1 MPEPDI
7 AEIKA
12 HLREIAK
19 NFEKK
24 PRGKTALLSQI
35 KEELQDLRKKG
46 ASAEC
51 ISEILAKKN
60 FPVSKDTILKFL
72 GKKKRTKKKTR

>member
-1 MPEPDI
+1 MPEPDM
-7 AEIKA
+7 ADIKA
-12 HLREIAK
+12 HLREITK
-19 NFEKK
+19 SFEKK
-24 PRGKTALLSQI
+24 LRGKTALLSQI

-60 FPVSKDTILKFL
+60 FSVSKDTILKFL
-72 GKKKRTKKKTR
+72 GKKTRAKKKAR